1 MKSPRSHS
9 RTRLKMTEIR
19 PDLPAPLSPLRGL
32 ARNLRWAWHAPT
44 RALFERLDPSLW
56 EGTRHNPVRLLWEVA
71 PARLDAV
78 VADTSY
84 LEAVNAAAADLE
96 AYLRDDATWFR
107 RTHPAVKSRIAY
119 FSAEFGIAE
128 CLRIYSGGLGVLA
141 GDHLKSASDLGV
153 PLVGVGL
160 MYREGYFTQRVD
172 AVGVQHDLY
181 DRADFER
188 LPITLEVGPDGQPVI
203 VDLPFLDH
211 RIHARIWRADVGRV
225 PLYLLDTDLDTNRVE
240 DRRVTDRLY
249 GGDTEHRL
257 RQEYVLGI
265 GGMRALRLVGCDA
278 DVVHLNEGHAAFA
291 AVEHVREIVE
301 SEQSSF
307 AEAVER
313 ARRGVVFTTHTPV
326 PAGHDYFPRNL
337 LQQYLG
343 GYIWEMKQPWD
354 DFVGL
359 GTFEGES
366 RFCMTALALRLSSR
380 RNGVSRL
387 HGAVSREMWQVIWP
401 DAPAD
406 EVPITH
412 ITNGVHLRT
421 WVAPETEALYTRY
434 VGERW
439 NDATDELQWHRANHI
454 PHAELWAARTRQ
466 RERLVNDVRLALA
479 AQVARRGGDPAWT
492 LGALDP
498 DALTIVFAR
507 RFATYKRAVLLLS
520 QEERLYRLLTGN
532 RKLQFVFAGKAHP
545 RDEPGKA
552 ALQRIHQFAGR
563 PELRGSFVFLEG
575 YDLAIARSLVQGADV
590 WLNLPVRPYEA
601 SGTSGMKA
609 TANGALNLSIPDG
622 WWAEAWAEHNRL
634 NVPVGWSIAPA
645 EGPNEAGLPD
655 HGAGASQPDR
665 ELVDRRDADAL
676 YDLLENDVI
685 PLYYDRDADG
695 LPAAWLERVRSAV
708 RQLVPFFNTHRM
720 VAEYVD
726 TSYLW
731 EPTGERMAAP
741 DRRSAG

>member
-1 MKSPRSHS
+1 
-9 RTRLKMTEIR
+9 MTELR
-19 PDLPAPLSPLRGL
+19 PDLPAPLTPLRGL

-56 EGTRHNPVRLLWEVA
+56 EATRHNPVRLLWEAA
-71 PARLDAV
+71 PARLAALA
-78 VADTSY
+78 ADETY
-84 LEAVNAAAADLE
+84 LQSINAAAADLE
-96 AYLRDDATWFR
+96 AYLRDENTWFR
-107 RTHPAVKSRIAY
+107 RAHPQSAARIAY
-119 FSAEFGIAE
+119 FSAEFGVAE

-172 AVGVQHDLY
+172 AVGVQHDMY

-188 LPITLEVGPDGQPVI
+188 LPITLESGPDGQPII

-211 RIHARIWRADVGRV
+211 RIQARIWRADVGRV
-225 PLYLLDTDLDTNRVE
+225 PLYLLDTDLDANRAE
-240 DRRVTDRLY
+240 DRGVTDRLY

-265 GGMRALRLVGCDA
+265 GGMRALRLVGREA

-291 AVEHVREIVE
+291 AMEHVREIVE
-301 SEQSSF
+301 QEQSSF

-313 ARRGVVFTTHTPV
+313 AKRNVVFTTHTPV
-326 PAGHDYFPRNL
+326 PAGHDYFPRDL
-337 LQQYLG
+337 LERYLG
-343 GYIWEMKQPWD
+343 GYVWEMKQPWD
-354 DFVGL
+354 EFLSLGL
-359 GTFEGES
+359 FEGES

-387 HGAVSREMWQVIWP
+387 HGAVSREMWNVIWP
-401 DAPAD
+401 EAPL
-406 EVPITH
+406 ENVPITH
-412 ITNGVHLRT
+412 ITNGVHLPT
-421 WVAPETEALYTRY
+421 WVAPDVEALYSRY
-434 VGERW
+434 VGEHW
-439 NDATDELQWHRANHI
+439 SDATDEMQWHRANHI
-454 PHAELWAARTRQ
+454 PPADLWAARTRQ
-466 RERLVNDVRLALA
+466 RGRLVNDVRLALA

-492 LGALDP
+492 AGALDP

-520 QEERLYRLLTGN
+520 QEERLQRLLTGN
-532 RKLQFVFAGKAHP
+532 RKVQFVFAGKAHP

-552 ALQRIHQFAGR
+552 MLQRIHQFAGR
-563 PELRGSFVFLEG
+563 PELRGQFVFLEG
-575 YDLAIARSLVQGADV
+575 YDLAIARTLVQGADV
-590 WLNLPVRPYEA
+590 WLNVPVRPYEA

-609 TANGALNLSIPDG
+609 MANGALNLSIPDG

-634 NVPVGWSIAPA
+634 NEPVGWSIAPA
-645 EGPNEAGLPD
+645 DGPSEAELPE
-655 HGAGASQPDR
+655 HGPGMTPHDR
-665 ELVDRRDADAL
+665 EMLDRRDADAL
-676 YDLLENDVI
+676 FDLLENEVV
-685 PLYYDRDADG
+685 PLFYDRDADG
-695 LPAAWLERVRSAV
+695 LPAAWLERVRSAI

-726 TSYLW
+726 TAYLTA
-731 EPTGERMAAP
+731 PSGEMAVP
-741 DRRSAG
+741 GRKTAG